1 MKDYGTGPRETLGVI
16 LIWLGLL
23 AAIVATA
30 VIAAFCLSF
39 TAHILV
45 VAAEEGWSAYGVSS

>member
-1 MKDYGTGPRETLGVI
+1 MKDYGTGPRESLGVI
-16 LIWLGLL
+16 LVWILLL
-23 AAIVATA
+23 AGTAAATI
-30 VIAAFCLSF
+30 IAAFCFSF